1 MISNIDW
8 FFLKRTL
15 IVFVVSILL
24 AVTFVV
30 LGINYEQ
37 SKMDNY
43 NKAKSS
49 LSSAHSKYKKLVEDI
64 DLLAQYT
71 IAYDG
76 YKSSGL
82 LGGERRLSWIETLE
96 KVNEKLKLPSLTY
109 SLMPQEAYKSPGLKV
124 EQNVLVN
131 STPMNLKMDLLH
143 EEDLFSVTKEIRD
156 SISNLFT
163 LESCDISR
171 RTQSN
176 APLNTKKA
184 NFISD
189 CLIRWITVDVK

>member
-1 MISNIDW
+1 MINNIDW

-15 IVFVVSILL
+15 IVFGASILL
-24 AVTFVV
+24 ASIFFVI
-30 LGINYEQ
+30 GAEYEQ
-37 SKMDNY
+37 SKVDNY
-43 NKAKSS
+43 QQAKSS
-49 LSSAHSKYKKLVEDI
+49 LSTAHVRYKKLVEDI

-96 KVNEKLKLPSLTY
+96 AVNEKLKLPSLAY
-109 SLMPQEAYKSPGLKV
+109 ALKPQQAFKSPGLKV
-124 EQNVLVN
+124 EKNVLVN
-131 STPMNLKMDLLH
+131 STPMDLKFDILH
-143 EEDLFSVTKEIRD
+143 EEDIFSVVEEIRN

-163 LESCDISR
+163 IESCKISR
-171 RTQSN
+171 KTQSN

-184 NFISD
+184 NFSSN
-189 CLIRWITVDVK
+189 CLLRWITVDVK